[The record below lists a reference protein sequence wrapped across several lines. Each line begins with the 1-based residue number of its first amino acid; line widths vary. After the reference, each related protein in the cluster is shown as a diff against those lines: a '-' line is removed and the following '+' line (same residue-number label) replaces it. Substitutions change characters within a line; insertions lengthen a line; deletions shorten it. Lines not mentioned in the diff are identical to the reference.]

1 MTHTTVATERE
12 NAGSLDTVYHVIDIT
27 GLDGAG
33 TEQYDPE
40 AEVGLSQPERFGIDV
55 RAQEDETV
63 LIRYDHVADEL
74 SVVNVAD
81 GTDVANNTDVG
92 EVMLE
97 IVGS

>member
-55 RAQEDETV
+55 RAMADDSFRV
-63 LIRYDHVADEL
+63 VYDHVNDEL
-74 SVVNVAD
+74 SVTNAAD
-81 GTDVANNTDVG
+81 NTDPTSGTAVG

-97 IVGS
+97 VTGV